1 MPLLAAAPPAAAA
14 ALGLRAA
21 LLHGARSLPLPP
33 SHAGRRPALR
43 ALAAALA
50 APQSPSSSWLTP
62 HPRAMSTCS
71 TSAARAWAHGRP
83 RRMSTE
89 PLPPPPPPPS
99 LSGGAAPASPAPPR
113 RVTLR
118 ALRRKAAAG
127 GPLVVLTAYD
137 YATAA
142 AVSAT
147 PGVDVI
153 LVGDSAGMVVHGGA
167 STSAVTL
174 EDMLRHCAWVAAGAP
189 RPFLVGDLPFGSY
202 AGPGAAAAVASAL
215 RMVREG
221 GMHAVKLEGGGP
233 VAEGKVAA
241 VVAEGVPVMGHV
253 GLLPQTAPAVD
264 GYALAGRSA
273 GAALGVVADALGL
286 AAAGAFSVVLEK
298 VPGELA
304 AAVTALLGPGVP
316 TIGIGAGPECGGQ
329 VLVSHDLL
337 GLIDRPPPRFVRQ
350 YADLG
355 GAMRAAFGAYAA
367 DVGARRFPDPLL
379 PGGGSD
385 GSDGAEAAQAELP
398 VAVAAAPPPPPP
410 PAPASASA
418 ATSPPPPRYHFR
430 MPRAELAALI
440 SALGG
445 PMDAAEA
452 AGHLAPPTAAEVAA
466 AGPFGPAERTVPVRL
481 RPGVGGVYDVHAGR
495 LSTAVR
501 GLRATY
507 AALYGAPPHPH
518 PHHPHPTA

>member
-1 MPLLAAAPPAAAA
+1 MSTEPVLRAPPPHPPAPASVGAAAAVAAAPP
-14 ALGLRAA
+14 
-21 LLHGARSLPLPP
+21 
-33 SHAGRRPALR
+33 
-43 ALAAALA
+43 
-50 APQSPSSSWLTP
+50 P
-62 HPRAMSTCS
+62 H
-71 TSAARAWAHGRP
+71 
-83 RRMSTE
+83 
-89 PLPPPPPPPS
+89 
-99 LSGGAAPASPAPPR
+99 PR

-118 ALRRKAAAG
+118 ALRRKAAGG

-153 LVGDSAGMVVHGGA
+153 LVGDSAGMVVHGAA
-167 STSAVTL
+167 STTGVSL
-174 EDMLRHCAWVAAGAP
+174 DDMLRHCAWVAAGAP

-202 AGPGAAAAVASAL
+202 AGPGPAAAVASAL

-221 GMHAVKLEGGGP
+221 GMHAVKLEGGGAA
-233 VAEGKVAA
+233 AEGKVAA

-264 GYALAGRSA
+264 GYALAGASA
-273 GAALGVVADALGL
+273 AAALGVVADALGL
-286 AAAGAFSVVLEK
+286 AAAGAFAVVLEK
-298 VPGELA
+298 VPSELA

-379 PGGGSD
+379 PGGGS
-385 GSDGAEAAQAELP
+385 GAEGVQSEPLP
-398 VAVAAAPPPPPP
+398 VAAALLPPTP

-418 ATSPPPPRYHFR
+418 SSAPSPAPPPPRYHFR
-430 MPRAELAALI
+430 MPRAELAALV

-445 PMDAAEA
+445 PLEAAEA
-452 AGHLAPPTAAEVAA
+452 AGALTPPTAAEVAA
-466 AGPFGPAERTVPVRL
+466 AGPFGPVERTVPVRL
-481 RPGVGGVYDVHAGR
+481 RPGSAGVYDVHAGR
-495 LSTAVR
+495 LATAVR
-501 GLRATY
+501 GLRAAY
-507 AALYGAPPHPH
+507 AALYGNPQPP
-518 PHHPHPTA
+518 PTHRPST